1 MNLTRA
7 LNQQYADLAE
17 SLNSAT
23 EKKTNKIRFML
34 RDTDITWRIRNGD
47 IGQFESL
54 FRSSYVSL
62 VRYAKTLI
70 KDHDTAEEIVQDLFF
85 RLWQDKE
92 KLNIESSLNGYLFR
106 SVHNKCL
113 HYIEHNRVIER
124 HAEEMSYS
132 QSESQESP
140 SDILNY
146 KELQEKIASILE
158 RLPERCGKIFTMSRF
173 EGLKYSE
180 IADKLSVSI
189 KTVEAN
195 MGRAL
200 KEFRKELTQ

>member
-1 MNLTRA
+1 MIS
-7 LNQQYADLAE
+7 D
-17 SLNSAT
+17 T
-23 EKKTNKIRFML
+23 E
-34 RDTDITWRIRNGD
+34 ITGRIRQGD

-70 KDHDTAEEIVQDLFF
+70 KDYDTAEEIVQDLFF

-92 KLNIESSLNGYLFR
+92 KIKIESSLNGYLFR

-113 HYIEHNRVIER
+113 HYIEHTRVVDR
-124 HAEEMSYS
+124 HAVEMSFR
-132 QSESQESP
+132 QSDSPENP
-140 SDILNY
+140 SDILQY
-146 KELQEKIASILE
+146 KELQAKIAGILE
-158 RLPERCGKIFTMSRF
+158 KLPERCGQIFCMSRF
-173 EGLKYSE
+173 EGLKYNE
-180 IADKLSVSI
+180 IAEKLSVSV

-200 KEFRKELTQ
+200 KEFRKELAEQ